1 MYYFYANVLRIFL
14 PFLNLVLQGWD
25 SGLGSPMEKI
35 VSKIPE
41 GLIGWTMNNILWDPY
56 LKS

>member
-1 MYYFYANVLRIFL
+1 MYYFYANVLRILL

-41 GLIGWTMNNILWDPY
+41 GLIG
-56 LKS
+56 